1 MAEDVVE
8 WMGKIPATTA
18 GICGFVRVTSLTKIC
33 ADNGIDIGNVYFS
46 SEACMDAERK
56 SDVARISDD
65 DLIAAAVSLARAE
78 KAVKAANDD
87 LEKRRKAVTAEIA
100 ERFRATKKQSVKA
113 HGATLSLRLDYRPA
127 FDFDGYRNSL
137 PDEIRNDSEALEA
150 AMKTADAALRE
161 KILAALKD
169 DPELS
174 TCVAEQFNWNSLR
187 SRILGTEETYID
199 ADGDAAPKV
208 PDVISGLIRMDK
220 QPSVNVTGI
229 K

>member
-1 MAEDVVE
+1 M
-8 WMGKIPATTA
+8 
-18 GICGFVRVTSLTKIC
+18 
-33 ADNGIDIGNVYFS
+33 
-46 SEACMDAERK
+46 
-56 SDVARISDD
+56 
-65 DLIAAAVSLARAE
+65 
-78 KAVKAANDD
+78 KAANDD